1 MRRLKCEKE
10 TIILTNED
18 DGFYDV
24 YTFNQSL
31 QKRLRAFAERSIRM
45 IAGWKDLRRMAVKRI

>member
-31 QKRLRAFAERSIRM
+31 LFQTKRQHDPWQKKSPY
-45 IAGWKDLRRMAVKRI
+45 

>member
-18 DGFYDV
+18 DGFSMDRD
-24 YTFNQSL
+24 FIHL
-31 QKRLRAFAERSIRM
+31 F
-45 IAGWKDLRRMAVKRI
+45 